1 MPRSIGEKLNNLQGH
16 MNREETL
23 IRTAATAVMNLELI
37 IDTMTSSVI
46 DLIQEA
52 KKLGIYKQERKQRL
66 NHLMNEMKL
75 IANSLDRRAGE
86 AIGMVADYNEAYSEQ
101 IMPERMKAIK
111 ETRKVLDKAG
121 LPNTSY
127 LALLHQARVVGIAA
141 YTAIS
146 IWDKRI
152 TVAASPLRNPYSLDH
167 FQPKKVMDRMQ
178 QLLVFEFS
186 KYQGREEDSQDAQNA
201 DAEFVRKMADTDM
214 ICAIMEGRIKPSW
227 MTEDES
233 NNIPQECVYE

>member
-1 MPRSIGEKLNNLQGH
+1 MNNLQGH

-227 MTEDES
+227 MTEDEA
-233 NNIPQECVYE
+233 NNI

>member
-1 MPRSIGEKLNNLQGH
+1 

-37 IDTMTSSVI
+37 IDTMTSSVM

-52 KKLGIYKQERKQRL
+52 KKLGIYKQERKQKL

-227 MTEDES
+227 M
-233 NNIPQECVYE
+233 NIIPQECVYE

>member
-1 MPRSIGEKLNNLQGH
+1 

-37 IDTMTSSVI
+37 IDTMTSAVM
-46 DLIQEA
+46 DLVEEA
-52 KKLGIYKQERKQRL
+52 KKLGIYKQERKNRL
-66 NHLMNEMKL
+66 NFLLKEMKL
-75 IANSLDRRAGE
+75 ISKSLDRRAGD
-86 AIGMVADYNEAYSEQ
+86 AIGMVADYNEAFSEQ
-101 IMPERMKAIK
+101 IMPFRMKALE
-111 ETRKVLDKAG
+111 ETKKVLEKAE
-121 LPNTSY
+121 LPNVSY
-127 LALLHQARVVGIAA
+127 LAMLHQARVVGIAA

-186 KYQGREEDSQDAQNA
+186 KYQGREVLMPA
-201 DAEFVRKMADTDM
+201 
-214 ICAIMEGRIKPSW
+214 CASSSSAFLMMYSAYKLNKQG
-227 MTEDES
+227 D
-233 NNIPQECVYE
+233 NIQH

>member
-1 MPRSIGEKLNNLQGH
+1 

-37 IDTMTSSVI
+37 IDTMTSAVM
-46 DLIQEA
+46 DLVEEA
-52 KKLGIYKQERKQRL
+52 KKLGIYKQERKNRL
-66 NHLMNEMKL
+66 NFLLKEMKL
-75 IANSLDRRAGE
+75 ISKSLDRRAGD

-101 IMPERMKAIK
+101 IMPFRMKALE
-111 ETRKVLDKAG
+111 ETKKVLENSE
-121 LPNTSY
+121 LPNVSY
-127 LALLHQARVVGIAA
+127 LAMLHQARVVGIAA

-152 TVAASPLRNPYSLDH
+152 TVAASPLRSPYSLDH

-186 KYQGREEDSQDAQNA
+186 KYQGREEESEAAQDA
-201 DAEFVRKMADTDM
+201 DAEFVRKMADTKM
-214 ICAIMEGRIKPSW
+214 ICDIMEGRIKPSW
-227 MTEDES
+227 MVEEEPNKTEEDSVIKE
-233 NNIPQECVYE
+233 

>member
-1 MPRSIGEKLNNLQGH
+1 

-37 IDTMTSSVI
+37 IDTMTSAVM
-46 DLIQEA
+46 DLVEEA
-52 KKLGIYKQERKQRL
+52 KKLGIYKQERKNRL
-66 NHLMNEMKL
+66 NFLLKEMKL
-75 IANSLDRRAGE
+75 ISKSLDRRAGD

-101 IMPERMKAIK
+101 IMPFRMKALE
-111 ETRKVLDKAG
+111 ETKKVLEKAE
-121 LPNTSY
+121 LPNVSY
-127 LALLHQARVVGIAA
+127 LAMLHQERVVGIAA

-186 KYQGREEDSQDAQNA
+186 KYQGREEESEAAQDA
-201 DAEFVRKMADTDM
+201 DAEFVRKMADTKM
-214 ICAIMEGRIKPSW
+214 ICDIMEGRIKPSW
-227 MTEDES
+227 MTEDIA
-233 NNIPQECVYE
+233 NNIPKECVYE

>member
-1 MPRSIGEKLNNLQGH
+1 

-37 IDTMTSSVI
+37 IDTMTSAVM
-46 DLIQEA
+46 DLVEEA
-52 KKLGIYKQERKQRL
+52 KKLGIYKQERKNRL
-66 NHLMNEMKL
+66 NFLLKEMKL
-75 IANSLDRRAGE
+75 ISKSLDRRAGD

-101 IMPERMKAIK
+101 IMPFRMKALE
-111 ETRKVLDKAG
+111 ETKKVLEKAE
-121 LPNTSY
+121 LPNVSY
-127 LALLHQARVVGIAA
+127 LAMLHQARVVGIAA

-178 QLLVFEFS
+178 QLLVFEFA
-186 KYQGREEDSQDAQNA
+186 KYQGREEESEAAQDA
-201 DAEFVRKMADTDM
+201 DAEFVRKMADTKM
-214 ICAIMEGRIKPSW
+214 ICDIMEGRIKPSW
-227 MTEDES
+227 MTEEEPQVNITPEES
-233 NNIPQECVYE
+233 VIKE

>member
-227 MTEDES
+227 MTEDEA
-233 NNIPQECVYE
+233 NNI

>member
-1 MPRSIGEKLNNLQGH
+1 

-37 IDTMTSSVI
+37 IDTMTSAVM

-52 KKLGIYKQERKQRL
+52 KKLGIYKQERKQKL

-101 IMPERMKAIK
+101 IMPERMKALE
-111 ETRKVLDKAG
+111 ETRKVLDNAG

-141 YTAIS
+141 YTAIN
-146 IWDKRI
+146 IWDHRI

-178 QLLVFEFS
+178 QLLVFEFA
-186 KYQGREEDSQDAQNA
+186 KYQGREEDSKEAQDA
-201 DAEFVRKMADTDM
+201 DTEFVGKMADTKM
-214 ICAIMEGRIKPSW
+214 ICDIMEGRIKPSW
-227 MTEDES
+227 MMEEEANKTEAEA
-233 NNIPQECVYE
+233 V

>member
-1 MPRSIGEKLNNLQGH
+1 

-37 IDTMTSSVI
+37 IDTMTSAVM
-46 DLIQEA
+46 DLVEEA
-52 KKLGIYKQERKQRL
+52 KKLGIYKQERKNRL
-66 NHLMNEMKL
+66 NFLLKEMKL
-75 IANSLDRRAGE
+75 ISKSLDRRAGD

-101 IMPERMKAIK
+101 IMPFRMKALE
-111 ETRKVLDKAG
+111 ETKKVLENAE
-121 LPNTSY
+121 LPNVSY
-127 LALLHQARVVGIAA
+127 LAMLHQARVVGIAA

-152 TVAASPLRNPYSLDH
+152 TVAASPLRSPYSLDH

-186 KYQGREEDSQDAQNA
+186 KYQGREEESEAAQDA
-201 DAEFVRKMADTDM
+201 DAEFVRKMADTKM
-214 ICAIMEGRIKPSW
+214 ICDIMEGRIKPSW
-227 MTEDES
+227 MVEEEPNKTEEDSVIKE
-233 NNIPQECVYE
+233 